1 MSDATHRRTPAP
13 RPHDPGGSDDA
24 DPAWQ
29 LWCLWQQGHQPR
41 VADFLEQAGVR
52 DPDRIVMALRVDQSE
67 RCRLGQWVPAE
78 DYLEVFPAIRD
89 RVEST
94 IDLIFAEFLLREERG
109 EPFRIARALSLE
121 ACYVAYEGGS
131 RKRRFRE
138 MMRMIEALAQ
148 EIDEPYIWAGV
159 SLSQAVEA
167 YATGRWKLASE
178 ASDRAVDILRTR
190 CTFELDSGSLFSL
203 WCLQFRGEIAE
214 LGRRWPVVLKEAS
227 GRDDRHMMT
236 NLNTSLMSTLRLAAA
251 CISSHRSF
259 REGILSGRGREL
271 RDRVSPRRSG
281 RSWRTRRAPARCCS
295 RCSGRR

>member
-24 DPAWQ
+24 DPARQ

-52 DPDRIVMALRVDQSE
+52 DPDRIVMALRVDESE

-167 YATGRWKLASE
+167 YATGRWKRAGE

-190 CTFELDSGSLFSL
+190 CTYMSVVPSSKSNTRPELLASMVSRPAPGPSMVRTVGSS
-203 WCLQFRGEIAE
+203 
-214 LGRRWPVVLKEAS
+214 
-227 GRDDRHMMT
+227 
-236 NLNTSLMSTLRLAAA
+236 ST
-251 CISSHRSF
+251 
-259 REGILSGRGREL
+259 
-271 RDRVSPRRSG
+271 
-281 RSWRTRRAPARCCS
+281 RAPASLIVAAAVPRSKSIVFRPPLGSSACS
-295 RCSGRR
+295 IARAACWGCHRRPCW